1 MGNSLYLNRRD
12 MLKALGLLGA
22 GGLVAACGPT
32 GAPPPTVT
40 SAPAAESSNDS
51 AAAAA
56 DSGKKYDG
64 VTLRMLTQAGVA
76 YEPAFNAW
84 ANAFTEETGAKV
96 EFEFAP
102 WETLMPKVQADLAS
116 GSPQFDLF
124 CNDIEF
130 QYTIWPQLEP
140 INSYIEST
148 GYDMDGFFK
157 PIYDYGEGIAGQ
169 TGVRYGLPVI
179 TGVSVLFY
187 RTDLIET
194 FPTTWADYEAML
206 AAQTHDDQ
214 YGLSFAGVTAQ
225 LVKLF
230 LARYWS
236 QGDPLLTP
244 DWQPLINSEKGV
256 KALTMLKDHM
266 TNYAPPGILAW
277 DNPEAANAF
286 LSGQVAVME
295 GWGSFILP
303 SLNDPD
309 KSQVV
314 DKWAIAPYPE
324 NGTGNVVQHN
334 IVMLNTSQNKE
345 AAFDL
350 MAYLSNPANAKA
362 GALEF
367 NMDPARKS
375 VYTDEDVV
383 AARPYMPNYATV
395 LEAGKPFTPGV
406 PQWLEMFIAVG
417 EGASK
422 VLSDQAT
429 PQEAM
434 DEVAAKWTELIEQNP
449 LDFEYKE

>member
-1 MGNSLYLNRRD
+1 
-12 MLKALGLLGA
+12 
-22 GGLVAACGPT
+22 
-32 GAPPPTVT
+32 
-40 SAPAAESSNDS
+40 
-51 AAAAA
+51 
-56 DSGKKYDG
+56 
-64 VTLRMLTQAGVA
+64 
-76 YEPAFNAW
+76 
-84 ANAFTEETGAKV
+84 V
-96 EFEFAP
+96 EFEFAA

-140 INSYIEST
+140 INDFIDSS

-157 PIYDYGEGIAGQ
+157 PIYDYGAGIAGQ
-169 TGVRYGLPVI
+169 EGVRYGLPVI
-179 TGVSVLFY
+179 AGVSVLFY
-187 RTDLIET
+187 RTDLIDS
-194 FPTTWADYEAML
+194 FPTTWADYETML
-206 AAQTHDDQ
+206 AAQTSGDQ

-236 QGDPLLTP
+236 QGDALMTP

-303 SLNDPD
+303 SLNDPA

-314 DKWAIAPYPE
+314 DKWGIAPYPE

-350 MAYLSNPANAKA
+350 MAFLSDPAHAKA
-362 GALEF
+362 GVLEY

-375 VYTDEDVV
+375 VYTDEEVV
-383 AARPYMPNYATV
+383 AERPYMPNYATV

-422 VLSDQAT
+422 ALSDQAT
-429 PQEAM
+429 PQEAL

-449 LDFEYKE
+449 LEFAYKE

>member
-1 MGNSLYLNRRD
+1 MGNQLYLNRRD
-12 MLKALGLLGA
+12 MLKALGMLGA
-22 GGLVAACGPT
+22 GSLAAACGPT
-32 GAPPPTVT
+32 GAPLPTPT
-40 SAPAAESSNDS
+40 SAPAAEGSSG
-51 AAAAA
+51 AAAETT
-56 DSGKKYDG
+56 GKQYDG

-76 YEPAFNAW
+76 YEPAFTAW
-84 ANAFTEETGAKV
+84 AAEFTEQTGAQV
-96 EFEFAP
+96 EFEFAA

-140 INSYIEST
+140 INDFIDST

-157 PIYDYGEGIAGQ
+157 PIYDYGAGIAGQ
-169 TGVRYGLPVI
+169 EGVRYGLPVI
-179 TGVSVLFY
+179 AGVSVLFY
-187 RTDLIET
+187 RTDLIDT
-194 FPTTWADYEAML
+194 FPTTWADYETML
-206 AAQTHDDQ
+206 AAQTNGDQ

-236 QGDPLLTP
+236 QGDPLMTP

-256 KALTMLKDHM
+256 TALTMLKEHM
-266 TNYAPPGILAW
+266 ANYAPPGILAW

-303 SLNDPD
+303 SLNDPA

-314 DKWAIAPYPE
+314 DRWGIAPYPE
-324 NGTGNVVQHN
+324 SGTGNVVQHN

-350 MAYLSNPANAKA
+350 MAFLSDPAHAKA
-362 GALEF
+362 GVLEY
-367 NMDPARKS
+367 NMDPARKT
-375 VYTDEDVV
+375 VYTDEEVV
-383 AARPYMPNYATV
+383 AERPYMPNYATV

-422 VLSDQAT
+422 ALSDQAT
-429 PQEAM
+429 PQ
-434 DEVAAKWTELIEQNP
+434 V
-449 LDFEYKE
+449 